1 MWRLERAPAPLLQRA
16 FVPVLAVLTTFV
28 FGGLLTL
35 LSGADPF
42 AVFGAT
48 LLGPLGSRNDRLEVL
63 AQAAPLLLTGVAVAV
78 AFLGGYYNIGA
89 EGQLY
94 AGALAAAF
102 VGPQLGGVPALLA
115 VPLMLVAG
123 FAAGVLWALVPA
135 LLKVR
140 LRVDEVVTTLLLN
153 SVMIFLVN
161 ALLNGPWRD
170 PASGWPRS
178 PSLAPSA
185 MLPEII
191 PRSRVHLGFALAL
204 VLVALFWWTLS
215 RTRFGLELRA
225 VGLGGES
232 ARFAGVRV
240 GRTVLTCALLSGG
253 VAGLAGVGEVAG
265 IHGYLIAELSPGY
278 GYTGIIV
285 ATFGGLS
292 APGIL
297 FGGLFLALIDTGILS
312 SSRALGVPVY
322 LGDVLQATLLL
333 TTLAFL
339 LLNRYRLRFIPK
351 QAVG

>member
-1 MWRLERAPAPLLQRA
+1 M
-16 FVPVLAVLTTFV
+16 
-28 FGGLLTL
+28 
-35 LSGADPF
+35 
-42 AVFGAT
+42 
-48 LLGPLGSRNDRLEVL
+48 
-63 AQAAPLLLTGVAVAV
+63 
-78 AFLGGYYNIGA
+78 
-89 EGQLY
+89 
-94 AGALAAAF
+94 
-102 VGPQLGGVPALLA
+102 
-115 VPLMLVAG
+115 
-123 FAAGVLWALVPA
+123 
-135 LLKVR
+135 
-140 LRVDEVVTTLLLN
+140 
-153 SVMIFLVN
+153 
-161 ALLNGPWRD
+161 
-170 PASGWPRS
+170 
-178 PSLAPSA
+178 
-185 MLPEII
+185 
-191 PRSRVHLGFALAL
+191 
-204 VLVALFWWTLS
+204 VALFWWTLS